1 MMPVNGDIAAGDAVI
16 RFHQRKQRSRRA
28 LLPAQRVM
36 QVILGVVR
44 PDDRI
49 IHVRAGNPD
58 PRDEIVVLCQTR
70 RKVCSCPDVDFRR
83 RFIRFG
89 QFKRFLRCAWETK
102 QYAQGTFILCRRFRC
117 LRRFLAFEAERCR
130 SSYSPRSD
138 HFRVLPDERAEQHR
152 RAAIALAAARK
163 IEGESAC
170 FCFMMFLPSHRQ
182 YSFLPCM
189 A

>member
-1 MMPVNGDIAAGDAVI
+1 MPVNGDITAGDAVI

-28 LLPAQRVM
+28 LLPCERVM

-44 PDDRI
+44 PDDGI

-70 RKVCSCPDVDFRR
+70 RKVCAVPMSISGGDSSVLGSSSGSCVAPGKPSSTRR
-83 RFIRFG
+83 T
-89 QFKRFLRCAWETK
+89 LLPCAGASVACAGSSLLSRT
-102 QYAQGTFILCRRFRC
+102 R
-117 LRRFLAFEAERCR
+117 R
-130 SSYSPRSD
+130 SSYS
-138 HFRVLPDERAEQHR
+138 
-152 RAAIALAAARK
+152 AALRFISVFCPMSGQSSIAAPVTAIAAARK
-163 IEGESAC
+163 AEGESAC